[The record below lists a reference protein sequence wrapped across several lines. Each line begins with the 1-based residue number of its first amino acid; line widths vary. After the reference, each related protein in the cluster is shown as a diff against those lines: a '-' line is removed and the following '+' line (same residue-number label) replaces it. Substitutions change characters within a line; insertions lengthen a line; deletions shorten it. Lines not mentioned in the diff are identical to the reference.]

1 MTKKQSFTFHASWI
15 SILCGL
21 PETSRLEVYDALSAY
36 ALTDTIPQMS
46 ELAAQVFE
54 TLKIRIDLDREREAM
69 AIAKGKA
76 WSAQANAKRWAK
88 HRREATRKASEA
100 ANEAAP
106 DRTKTLLLGESRMES
121 RLPASAA
128 VDENAKNRGG
138 ISVSPNRTKTLLLGE
153 NPKNGQNSP
162 KNAQNSHARALT
174 LLLTEGEAQGK
185 AQLKDIIISSKKESV
200 EKESF
205 PKRPSSTVEAEAAG
219 QGGQVFRPTE
229 QAAEPTSKPA
239 FGQAEQVDGLA
250 EQAPGQSKPNGQ
262 TVEAEAAG
270 QASKPTR
277 PNAPAPKAPPAERA
291 ERARQRLQQRQREL
305 AESLRPYVGQYG
317 RDMIRRFFDYW
328 PEPNRTL
335 SSMRCDLQPTWD
347 LARRLA
353 YWARRD
359 DTFAPTARQPTDDAE
374 QRRIAEE
381 RERLDEERE
390 ARRREDKKNAV
401 SYDEWRRMRRQQ
413 APT

>member
-21 PETSRLEVYDALSAY
+21 PEASRLEVYDALSAY

-54 TLKIRIDLDREREAM
+54 TLKIRIDLDREREAI
-69 AIAKGKA
+69 AVAKGKA

-88 HRREATRKASEA
+88 HRREAARKASEA
-100 ANEAAP
+100 ANEACEAANKAAP
-106 DRTKTLLLGESRMES
+106 DRTKTLLLGENRMES
-121 RLPASAA
+121 QNPTSEH
-128 VDENAKNRGG
+128 VDENAQNRGE

-153 NPKNGQNSP
+153 NPKNGQKST

-205 PKRPSSTVEAEAAG
+205 PKRPSQTVEAGAAGPTAQTAEPTRPTAG
-219 QGGQVFRPTE
+219 QGE
-229 QAAEPTSKPA
+229 QA
-239 FGQAEQVDGLA
+239 L
-250 EQAPGQSKPNGQ
+250 GQSKPNGQ
-262 TVEAEAAG
+262 TAEAETAG
-270 QASKPTR
+270 QASRPTR
-277 PNAPAPKAPPAERA
+277 PTRHTDKPTPAERA
-291 ERARQRLQQRQREL
+291 EQARRRLRQRQGEL

-328 PEPNRTL
+328 SEPNRTL

-374 QRRIAEE
+374 LRRIAKE

-390 ARRREDKKNAV
+390 ARRQEDKKNAV
-401 SYDEWRRMRRQQ
+401 SYDEWRRMRQQ
-413 APT
+413 QKPA